1 MNSRD
6 WCFMWLGVLVAVIAV
21 VAIGKLN
28 KARAADWAV
37 ATIGSQHLGGGD
49 FCEQNP
55 GGGLELSANG
65 SQTRSLLGVYRNS
78 LREDDRGC
86 RTWSLYAGKS
96 WLPFSVREWRFGG
109 AAMGILG
116 YESAVTLGVA
126 MVISYER
133 ERHGFN
139 LVVFPD
145 RKGNLGQGVV
155 GVQLKRAF

>member
-1 MNSRD
+1 MKLAVA
-6 WCFMWLGVLVAVIAV
+6 FLLGMVAM
-21 VAIGKLN
+21 VAIQGKS
-28 KARAADWAV
+28 ADWAV

-55 GGGLELSANG
+55 GAGLELSANG

-96 WLPFSVREWRFGG
+96 WLPFSVREWRLGG

-126 MVISYER
+126 MVIAYE
-133 ERHGFN
+133 EKTWGLN
-139 LVVFPD
+139 LIWFPD
-145 RKGNLGQGVV
+145 KRGDLLQGVV
-155 GVQLKRAF
+155 GVQLKRTF